1 MPYNTE
7 SKRPAYKSKYSTNH
21 KNQEILLMIAME
33 ENCTILLWKVNQHY
47 LEGQNQ
53 NMYRTENNVKKYEKV
68 CDNDDY
74 CYVEIPSEDND
85 VVKHNPGEK
94 SMKET

>member
-1 MPYNTE
+1 
-7 SKRPAYKSKYSTNH
+7 
-21 KNQEILLMIAME
+21 
-33 ENCTILLWKVNQHY
+33 
-47 LEGQNQ
+47 
-53 NMYRTENNVKKYEKV
+53 MYRTENNAKKYEKV